1 MSQKIYFGYGVYRE
15 LSRILKKH
23 TPRSLFLVTGKKSFT
38 LSGAEKLLS
47 GIINKYN
54 HIRFYNFENNPKLE
68 DIKKGIDLFNESKC
82 DFIIGVGG
90 GSAMDMAKAISI
102 LAKQKAN
109 IKEIIKNGI
118 FLENK
123 KIPSVMI
130 PTTAG
135 TGSESTHFSVV
146 YIGKTKYS
154 VAHDS
159 IIPEYAILDP
169 LFTEKLP
176 AYVTACTGMDALC
189 QAIESF
195 WSVNSTDE
203 SRMYSKKAIGIIM
216 PNIIK
221 AVNNPK
227 RISRENMLKGSNLS
241 GKAIDIAETTA
252 AHAVS
257 YPITSYF
264 NVPHG
269 HAVALTLPYF
279 IEFNYDIDSKNLL
292 DKRGIKFFKNKFN
305 ELLNTIKVRTP
316 SEARE
321 KFLYIMKKI
330 KLETNLSKLGIDN
343 DAIEIIIRNGFNSQ
357 RMKNNPKIVY
367 IGDLRKLLKSLQ

>member
-1 MSQKIYFGYGVYRE
+1 MSQKIYFGYGVYKE
-15 LSRILKKH
+15 LSKILKKY

-38 LSGAEKLLS
+38 LSGAKKLLW

-90 GSAMDMAKAISI
+90 GSAMDVAKAISI
-102 LAKQKAN
+102 LAKQKTN
-109 IKEIIKNGI
+109 IRESIKNSI
-118 FLENK
+118 FLENR

-154 VAHDS
+154 LAHDS

-169 LFTEKLP
+169 SFTEKLP

-195 WSVNSTDE
+195 WSVNSTDK
-203 SRMYSKKAIGIIM
+203 SRMYSKKAIEIIM

-221 AVNNPK
+221 AVNNPD
-227 RISRENMLKGSNLS
+227 RISREKMLKGSNLS

-257 YPITSYF
+257 YSITSYF

-343 DAIEIIIRNGFNSQ
+343 DGIEIIIRNGFNSQ